1 MAKDTKEIVAVS
13 NPLLQMAPISAT
25 KSWYKDFVRFSKDIM
40 KKDMDYGVVPGTG
53 SKPSLLKPGAEKLR
67 FVYGLGT
74 EEQMTD
80 KTIDLDKGFI
90 SYSYKVSVKNKDG
103 IILAECEGN
112 CNSYETKFRYLW
124 VQESA
129 LPAGIDKS
137 KLTSRTSKMTEF
149 DFAITKAETTGQ
161 YGKPAEYWNKW
172 KTAIQNG
179 TAKMTTRDTQKG
191 KSMKAWEMGGTMYR
205 VQNPDIMGMMN
216 TIMKM
221 AQKRAFVGAMLLAT
235 GASEFY
241 TQDIED
247 MVTDAGI
254 PDVAVEGEVVTA
266 APVATAST
274 SSQPAEAEVIEPTPP
289 QQTQATQAVDGAHLK
304 RVQWIKQLVEAG
316 KMSLDRDLST
326 LTPNQSL
333 NIIEGYKKYIGK

>member
-1 MAKDTKEIVAVS
+1 
-13 NPLLQMAPISAT
+13 
-25 KSWYKDFVRFSKDIM
+25 M
-40 KKDMDYGVVPGTG
+40 KADMDYGVIPGTG

-80 KTIDLDKGFI
+80 KTVDIDKGFI
-90 SYSYKVSVKNKDG
+90 SYSYKVSVKNKEG
-103 IILAECEGN
+103 VILAECEGN

-124 VQESA
+124 VQESN

-137 KLTSRTSKMTEF
+137 TLQSRTSKVTEF
-149 DFAITKAETTGQ
+149 DFAVQKGETTGQ
-161 YGKPAEYWNKW
+161 YGKPAEYWQKW
-172 KTAIQNG
+172 RDAIRNG
-179 TAKMTTRDTQKG
+179 TAKASTRETKNG
-191 KSMKAWEMGGTMYR
+191 KQMRIWEMGGTQYR

-247 MVTDAGI
+247 MVSDAGI
-254 PDVAVEGEVVTA
+254 PDIAIETKETPVAPVAPAPTSSKAEEGEVVT
-266 APVATAST
+266 
-274 SSQPAEAEVIEPTPP
+274 EPTP
-289 QQTQATQAVDGAHLK
+289 QVDEAHSK
-304 RVQWIKQLVEAG
+304 RIEWIKGLIATG
-316 KMSLDRDLST
+316 KIKMNRDPDSLTSK
-326 LTPNQSL
+326 QSIMVME
-333 NIIEGYKKYIGK
+333 NYKKSIGK